1 MHLVTLQRQVK
12 QVVCTFSHLISSAPK
27 QRHFLCFESSY
38 SFVFIC
44 FFYSHFINSLCRCSL
59 LHAVVRAA
67 LHWKLWF
74 TNVNLDDWDRATC
87 KARLKSMRTTYAL
100 SSVEHR
106 PVCQQ
111 SLEEEGREGKSTP
124 LQRARHMGAGEAG
137 DTSWGLLCARHCPR
151 CLTHS
156 NSLSTYLTVEDCY

>member
-1 MHLVTLQRQVK
+1 
-12 QVVCTFSHLISSAPK
+12 
-27 QRHFLCFESSY
+27 
-38 SFVFIC
+38 
-44 FFYSHFINSLCRCSL
+44 
-59 LHAVVRAA
+59 
-67 LHWKLWF
+67 
-74 TNVNLDDWDRATC
+74 
-87 KARLKSMRTTYAL
+87 MRTTYAL

-156 NSLSTYLTVEDCY
+156 NSLSTYLTSGRLLLIHFASEETEAQELNNLLKVMRRW